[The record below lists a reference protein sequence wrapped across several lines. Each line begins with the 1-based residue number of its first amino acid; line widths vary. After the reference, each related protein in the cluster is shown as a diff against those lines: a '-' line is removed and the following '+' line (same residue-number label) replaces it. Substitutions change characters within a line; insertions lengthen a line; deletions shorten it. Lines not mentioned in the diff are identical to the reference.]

1 MPSKLINL
9 TGVTSMKTIKASG
22 IAFAGLVTLGITAN
36 ASAEEI
42 AIAIHVEPSH
52 AMFKV
57 GERLKESIEEQTDGE
72 FSVTLL
78 GTEVGGERDHL
89 EGASYGEYN
98 IALGGSMPMTLYAE
112 EFAAADLPFV
122 YSSSEQAR
130 EVYTGE
136 TGDLLNEQLIAN
148 GNMRLVGLSARNP
161 RNLTSNFP
169 VETPEDVQ
177 EVRMR
182 VPEIAPWIQ
191 IWEEIGALPSPI
203 AWPEVYTS
211 LQTGVIEMQE
221 NPVDL
226 IHAGKIYEVQS
237 HINRTEHVYSFFH
250 WLMNEDFYQGL
261 SEDNREIIIGAIEE
275 ATSWGNEM
283 VADGQA
289 ELYEEL
295 KGLGM
300 TVVEPDVAAFR
311 SAAEPAIRDIAE
323 SYHPA
328 VRKYVL
334 SLVE

>member
-1 MPSKLINL
+1 
-9 TGVTSMKTIKASG
+9 MKTIKASG
-22 IAFAGLVTLGITAN
+22 IVLAGLVTLGASVN
-36 ASAEEI
+36 ASAKEL

-57 GERLKESIEEQTDGE
+57 GERLKESIEEQSNGD

-89 EGASYGEYN
+89 EGASYGEYA
-98 IALGGSMPMTLYAE
+98 IALGGSMPMTLYAQP
-112 EFAAADLPFV
+112 FAAADLPFV

-136 TGDLLNEQLIAN
+136 SGDLLNEELIAN

-169 VETPEDVQ
+169 VQTPADIQ

-226 IHAGKIYEVQS
+226 IHAGKIYEVQD

-261 SEDNREIIIGAIEE
+261 NEEERDIILGAIEE
-275 ATSWGNEM
+275 ATSWGDDM
-283 VADGQA
+283 VANGQD
-289 ELYEEL
+289 ELYAKLQEQ
-295 KGLGM
+295 GV
-300 TVVEPDVAAFR
+300 TIVEPDVAAFR

-323 SYHPA
+323 SYHPS
-328 VRKYVL
+328 VRDYVL

>member
-1 MPSKLINL
+1 
-9 TGVTSMKTIKASG
+9 MKTIKASSILLVG
-22 IAFAGLVTLGITAN
+22 LAAFGTTTA
-36 ASAEEI
+36 ASAEEL

-52 AMFKV
+52 PMFKV
-57 GERLKESIEEQTDGE
+57 GERLKENIEEKTDGE
-72 FSVTLL
+72 FSITLL

-122 YSSSEQAR
+122 YGSSEEAR
-130 EVYTGE
+130 EVYSGE

-211 LQTGVIEMQE
+211 LQTGVIDMQE

-226 IHAGKIYEVQS
+226 IHAGKLYEVQS

-261 SEDNREIIIGAIEE
+261 SEENREIIIGAIDE
-275 ATSWGNEM
+275 ATSWGNDM
-283 VADGQA
+283 VANGQA
-289 ELYEEL
+289 DLYAELEE
-295 KGLGM
+295 LGM

-311 SAAEPAIRDIAE
+311 NAAEPAIRDIAD

-328 VRKYVL
+328 VRDYVL
-334 SLVE
+334 SLIE

>member
-1 MPSKLINL
+1 
-9 TGVTSMKTIKASG
+9 MKTTTASG
-22 IAFAGLVTLGITAN
+22 IVLAGLAGLTSLGLATHVA
-36 ASAEEI
+36 AAEI
-42 AIAIHVEPSH
+42 AIAIHTEPSH

-57 GERLKESIEEQTDGE
+57 GERLKESIEEQTDGDYT
-72 FSVTLL
+72 VTLL

-89 EGASYGEYN
+89 EGASYGEYS
-98 IALGGSMPMTLYAE
+98 IALGGSMPMTLYAP

-122 YSSSEQAR
+122 YSGSDQAR
-130 EVYTGE
+130 QVYEGE
-136 TGDLLNEQLIAN
+136 TGDLLNEKLVTN

-169 VETPEDVQ
+169 VETPEDIQ
-177 EVRMR
+177 GVRMR

-211 LQTGVIEMQE
+211 LQTGVIDMQE

-226 IHAGKIYEVQS
+226 IHSGKLYEVQS

-261 SEDNREIIIGAIEE
+261 SDKDREIILGAIEE

-283 VADGQA
+283 VANGQA
-289 ELYEEL
+289 ELYDEL
-295 KGLGM
+295 KELGM

-311 SAAEPAIRDIAE
+311 TAAEPAIRDIAE
-323 SYHPA
+323 TYHPS
-328 VRKYVL
+328 VRDYVT
-334 SLVE
+334 SLIE

>member
-1 MPSKLINL
+1 
-9 TGVTSMKTIKASG
+9 MKTITASSIFLVG
-22 IAFAGLVTLGITAN
+22 LAAFGSTTT
-36 ASAEEI
+36 ASAAEL

-52 AMFKV
+52 PMFKV
-57 GERLKESIEEQTDGE
+57 GERLKESIEEKTDGE
-72 FSVTLL
+72 FSITLL

-89 EGASYGEYN
+89 EGASYGEYD

-122 YSSSEQAR
+122 YSSSEEAR
-130 EVYTGE
+130 EIYNGE

-161 RNLTSNFP
+161 RNLTSNSP

-177 EVRMR
+177 GVRMR

-191 IWEEIGALPSPI
+191 IWKEIGALPSPI

-211 LQTGVIEMQE
+211 LQTGVIDMQE

-226 IHAGKIYEVQS
+226 IHSGKLFEVQS

-261 SEDNREIIIGAIEE
+261 SEENREIIIGAIEE
-275 ATSWGNEM
+275 ATSWGDDT
-283 VADGQA
+283 VANGQA
-289 ELYEEL
+289 DLYAQLEE
-295 KGLGM
+295 LGM

-311 SAAEPAIRDIAE
+311 NAAEPAIRDIAD

-328 VRKYVL
+328 VRDYVL
-334 SLVE
+334 SLIE

>member
-1 MPSKLINL
+1 
-9 TGVTSMKTIKASG
+9 MKTRTASS
-22 IAFAGLVTLGITAN
+22 IILAGLTAFGTAAT
-36 ASAEEI
+36 ASAEEL

-52 AMFKV
+52 PMFKV
-57 GERLKESIEEQTDGE
+57 GERLKESIEEQSGGD
-72 FSVTLL
+72 FSITLL

-89 EGASYGEYN
+89 EGASYGEYA
-98 IALGGSMPMTLYAE
+98 IALGGSMPMTLYAS

-122 YSSSEQAR
+122 YGSSEEAR
-130 EVYTGE
+130 QVYTGE
-136 TGDLLNEQLIAN
+136 TGELLNEQLVAN

-169 VETPEDVQ
+169 VETPEDV
-177 EVRMR
+177 EGVRMR

-226 IHAGKIYEVQS
+226 IHAGKIFEVQS

-261 SEDNREIIIGAIEE
+261 SEENREIIVGAIEE
-275 ATSWGNEM
+275 ATSWGNDM

-289 ELYEEL
+289 DLYTELEE
-295 KGLGM
+295 LGM
-300 TVVEPDVAAFR
+300 TIVEPDVAAFR
-311 SAAEPAIRDIAE
+311 SAAEPAIRDIAD

-328 VRKYVL
+328 VREYVL

>member
-1 MPSKLINL
+1 
-9 TGVTSMKTIKASG
+9 MKTITASSIFLVG
-22 IAFAGLVTLGITAN
+22 LAAFGTTTT
-36 ASAEEI
+36 ASAEEM

-52 AMFKV
+52 PMFKV
-57 GERLKESIEEQTDGE
+57 GERLKESIEEKTDGD
-72 FSVTLL
+72 FSITLL

-89 EGASYGEYN
+89 EGASYGEYA

-122 YSSSEQAR
+122 YGSSEEAR
-130 EVYTGE
+130 EVYNGE
-136 TGDLLNEQLIAN
+136 TGELLNEQLIAN

-211 LQTGVIEMQE
+211 LQTGVIDMQE

-226 IHAGKIYEVQS
+226 IHAGKLYEVQS

-261 SEDNREIIIGAIEE
+261 SDENRDIIIGAIDE
-275 ATSWGNEM
+275 ATSWGNDM
-283 VADGQA
+283 VANGQA
-289 ELYEEL
+289 DLYAELEE
-295 KGLGM
+295 LGM
-300 TVVEPDVAAFR
+300 TIVEPDVAAFR

-328 VRKYVL
+328 VRDYVL

>member
-1 MPSKLINL
+1 
-9 TGVTSMKTIKASG
+9 MKTITASSIFLVG
-22 IAFAGLVTLGITAN
+22 LAAFGTTTT
-36 ASAEEI
+36 ASAEEM

-52 AMFKV
+52 PMFKV
-57 GERLKESIEEQTDGE
+57 GERLKESIEEKTDGE
-72 FSVTLL
+72 FSITLL

-89 EGASYGEYN
+89 EGASYGEYD

-122 YSSSEQAR
+122 YGSSEEAR

-211 LQTGVIEMQE
+211 LQTGVIDMQE

-226 IHAGKIYEVQS
+226 IHAGKLYEVQS

-261 SEDNREIIIGAIEE
+261 SDENRDIIIGAIEE
-275 ATSWGNEM
+275 ATSWGNDM
-283 VADGQA
+283 VANGQA
-289 ELYEEL
+289 ELYAELEE
-295 KGLGM
+295 LGM

-311 SAAEPAIRDIAE
+311 SAAEPAIRDIAD
-323 SYHPA
+323 SYHPE
-328 VRKYVL
+328 VRDYVL

>member
-1 MPSKLINL
+1 
-9 TGVTSMKTIKASG
+9 MKTITASG
-22 IAFAGLVTLGITAN
+22 IVLAGFASLATATT
-36 ASAEEI
+36 ATAEEL

-57 GERLKESIEEQTDGE
+57 GERLKESIEEQTDGD
-72 FSVTLL
+72 FSITLL

-89 EGASYGEYN
+89 EGASYGEYA
-98 IALGGSMPMTLYAE
+98 IALGGSMPMTLYAG

-122 YSSSEQAR
+122 YGSSEQAR

-169 VETPEDVQ
+169 VNTPEDV
-177 EVRMR
+177 EGVRMR

-261 SEDNREIIIGAIEE
+261 SDENREIILGAIEE

-289 ELYEEL
+289 DLLAQLEE
-295 KGLGM
+295 LGM
-300 TVVEPDVAAFR
+300 TVVEPDVDAFR
-311 SAAEPAIRDIAE
+311 SAAEPAIRDIAD

-328 VRKYVL
+328 VRDYVL
-334 SLVE
+334 SLIE

>member
-1 MPSKLINL
+1 MQ
-9 TGVTSMKTIKASG
+9 TITASG
-22 IAFAGLVTLGITAN
+22 IVLAGFASLATAAN
-36 ASAEEI
+36 ASAAEL

-57 GERLKESIEEQTDGE
+57 GERLKESIEEQTNGE
-72 FSVTLL
+72 FSITLL

-89 EGASYGEYN
+89 EGASYGEYA

-122 YSSSEQAR
+122 YGSSEEAR
-130 EVYTGE
+130 EVYEGE
-136 TGDLLNEQLIAN
+136 TGELLNEQLVAN

-161 RNLTSNFP
+161 RNLTSNFA
-169 VETPEDVQ
+169 VEAPEDV
-177 EVRMR
+177 EGIRMR
-182 VPEIAPWIQ
+182 VPEIAPWLQ

-261 SEDNREIIIGAIEE
+261 SDEEREIVIGAIEE
-275 ATSWGNEM
+275 ATRWGDEM
-283 VADGQA
+283 VANGQA
-289 ELYEEL
+289 DLYEEL
-295 KGLGM
+295 QELGM

-311 SAAEPAIRDIAE
+311 SAADPAIRDIAE
-323 SYHPA
+323 GYHPA
-328 VRKYVL
+328 VRDYVL

>member
-1 MPSKLINL
+1 
-9 TGVTSMKTIKASG
+9 MKTITASSIFLVG
-22 IAFAGLVTLGITAN
+22 LAAFGTTTT
-36 ASAEEI
+36 ASAEEL

-52 AMFKV
+52 PMFKV
-57 GERLKESIEEQTDGE
+57 GERLKESIEEETDGE
-72 FSVTLL
+72 FSITLL

-89 EGASYGEYN
+89 EGASYGEYD

-122 YSSSEQAR
+122 YGSSEEAR
-130 EVYTGE
+130 EVYSGE

-161 RNLTSNFP
+161 RNLTSNSP

-211 LQTGVIEMQE
+211 LQTGVIDMQE

-226 IHAGKIYEVQS
+226 IHAGKLFEVQS

-261 SEDNREIIIGAIEE
+261 SEENRDIIIGAIDE
-275 ATSWGNEM
+275 ATSWGNDM
-283 VADGQA
+283 VANGQA
-289 ELYEEL
+289 DLYAELEE
-295 KGLGM
+295 LGM

-311 SAAEPAIRDIAE
+311 SAAEPAIRDIAD
-323 SYHPA
+323 SYHPT
-328 VRKYVL
+328 VRDYVL

>member
-1 MPSKLINL
+1 
-9 TGVTSMKTIKASG
+9 MKTMKASG
-22 IAFAGLVTLGITAN
+22 IVLAGLVTLGAAAN
-36 ASAEEI
+36 VSAREL

-72 FSVTLL
+72 FSITLL

-89 EGASYGEYN
+89 EGASYGEYA

-130 EVYTGE
+130 EVYSGE
-136 TGDLLNEQLIAN
+136 TGELLNEQLVAN

-169 VETPEDVQ
+169 VKTPADV
-177 EVRMR
+177 EGVRMR
-182 VPEIAPWIQ
+182 VPEIAPWIR

-226 IHAGKIYEVQS
+226 IYAGKLYEVQS

-261 SEDNREIIIGAIEE
+261 SDEERGIIIGAIDE
-275 ATSWGNEM
+275 ATSWGDEM
-283 VADGQA
+283 VASGQ
-289 ELYEEL
+289 EEMYAKL
-295 KGLGM
+295 KEEGM
-300 TVVEPDVAAFR
+300 EVVEPDVAAFR
-311 SAAEPAIRDIAE
+311 SAARPAILDIAQT
-323 SYHPA
+323 YHPA
-328 VRKYVL
+328 VRDYVL

>member
-1 MPSKLINL
+1 
-9 TGVTSMKTIKASG
+9 MKTITASSIFLVG
-22 IAFAGLVTLGITAN
+22 LAAFGTTTT
-36 ASAEEI
+36 ASAEEL

-52 AMFKV
+52 PMFKV
-57 GERLKESIEEQTDGE
+57 GERLKESIEEKTDGE
-72 FSVTLL
+72 FSITLL

-89 EGASYGEYN
+89 EGASYGEYA

-122 YSSSEQAR
+122 YGSSEEAR
-130 EVYTGE
+130 EVYNGE
-136 TGDLLNEQLIAN
+136 TGELLNEQLIAN

-211 LQTGVIEMQE
+211 LQTGVIDMQE

-226 IHAGKIYEVQS
+226 IHAGKLYEVQS

-261 SEDNREIIIGAIEE
+261 SDENRDIIIGAIDE
-275 ATSWGNEM
+275 ATSWGNDM
-283 VADGQA
+283 VANGQA
-289 ELYEEL
+289 DLYAELEE
-295 KGLGM
+295 LGM
-300 TVVEPDVAAFR
+300 TIVEPDVDAFR

-328 VRKYVL
+328 VRDYVL

>member
-1 MPSKLINL
+1 
-9 TGVTSMKTIKASG
+9 MKTITASG
-22 IAFAGLVTLGITAN
+22 IVLAGLASLATAAN
-36 ASAEEI
+36 ASAAEL

-57 GERLKESIEEQTDGE
+57 GERLKESIEEQTNGE
-72 FSVTLL
+72 FSITLL

-89 EGASYGEYN
+89 EGASYGEYD

-112 EFAAADLPFV
+112 EFSAADLPFV
-122 YSSSEQAR
+122 YGSSGEAR
-130 EVYTGE
+130 EVYEGE
-136 TGDLLNEQLIAN
+136 TGELLNEQLVTN

-161 RNLTSNFP
+161 RNLTSNFA
-169 VETPEDVQ
+169 VEAPEDV
-177 EVRMR
+177 EGVRMR
-182 VPEIAPWIQ
+182 VPEIAPWLQ

-261 SEDNREIIIGAIEE
+261 SDDDREIILGAIEE
-275 ATSWGNEM
+275 ATTWGNEM
-283 VADGQA
+283 VANGQA
-289 ELYEEL
+289 DLYEEL
-295 KGLGM
+295 QELGM

-328 VRKYVL
+328 VRDYVL

>member
-1 MPSKLINL
+1 
-9 TGVTSMKTIKASG
+9 MKTITVSSIFLVGLA
-22 IAFAGLVTLGITAN
+22 AFGTTTT
-36 ASAEEI
+36 ASAEEM

-52 AMFKV
+52 PMFKV
-57 GERLKESIEEQTDGE
+57 GERLKESIEEKTDGE
-72 FSVTLL
+72 FSISLL

-89 EGASYGEYN
+89 EGASYGEYD

-122 YSSSEQAR
+122 YGSSEEAR
-130 EVYTGE
+130 EVYNGE
-136 TGDLLNEQLIAN
+136 TGELLNEQLIAN

-177 EVRMR
+177 KVRMR

-211 LQTGVIEMQE
+211 LQTGVIDMQE

-226 IHAGKIYEVQS
+226 IHAGKLYEVQS

-261 SEDNREIIIGAIEE
+261 SDENRDIIIGAIDE
-275 ATSWGNEM
+275 ATNWGNDM
-283 VADGQA
+283 VANGQA
-289 ELYEEL
+289 DLYAELEE
-295 KGLGM
+295 LGM
-300 TVVEPDVAAFR
+300 TIVEPDVAAFR
-311 SAAEPAIRDIAE
+311 SAAEPAIRDIAD

-328 VRKYVL
+328 VRDYVL

>member
-1 MPSKLINL
+1 
-9 TGVTSMKTIKASG
+9 MKTTTASG
-22 IAFAGLVTLGITAN
+22 IVLAGLVTLGTATN
-36 ASAEEI
+36 AAAEEL

-57 GERLKESIEEQTDGE
+57 GERLKESIEEQTDGAYT
-72 FSVTLL
+72 VTLL

-89 EGASYGEYN
+89 EGASYGEYA

-112 EFAAADLPFV
+112 AFAAADLPFV
-122 YSSSEQAR
+122 YGASEEAR
-130 EVYTGE
+130 QVYEGE
-136 TGDLLNEQLIAN
+136 TGELLNEQLIAN

-169 VETPEDVQ
+169 VETPADV
-177 EVRMR
+177 EGVRMR

-237 HINRTEHVYSFFH
+237 HVNRTEHVYSFFH
-250 WLMNEDFYQGL
+250 WLMNEDFYQRL
-261 SEDNREIIIGAIEE
+261 SDDDREIILGAIEE
-275 ATSWGNEM
+275 ATTWGNEM
-283 VADGQA
+283 VADGQDNM
-289 ELYEEL
+289 YEQLQE
-295 KGLGM
+295 LGM
-300 TVVEPDVAAFR
+300 TVIEPDVDAFR
-311 SAAEPAIRDIAE
+311 SAAEPAIRRIAE
-323 SYHPA
+323 GYHPA
-328 VRKYVL
+328 VREYVL

>member
-1 MPSKLINL
+1 
-9 TGVTSMKTIKASG
+9 MKTIKASG
-22 IAFAGLVTLGITAN
+22 IVLAGLVTLGAAAN
-36 ASAEEI
+36 ASAKEL

-57 GERLKESIEEQTDGE
+57 GERLKESIEEQTNGE
-72 FSVTLL
+72 FSITLL

-89 EGASYGEYN
+89 EGASYGEYD

-136 TGDLLNEQLIAN
+136 TGELLNEQLVAN

-169 VETPEDVQ
+169 VNTPEDIQ
-177 EVRMR
+177 DVRMR

-226 IHAGKIYEVQS
+226 IHAGKLYEVQS

-250 WLMNEDFYQGL
+250 WLMNEDFYQGM
-261 SEDNREIIIGAIEE
+261 SDEEREIVIGAIEE
-275 ATSWGNEM
+275 ATRWGDEM
-283 VADGQA
+283 VANGQA
-289 ELYEEL
+289 DLYEEL
-295 KGLGM
+295 QELGM
-300 TVVEPDVAAFR
+300 TVVEPDVADFR

-328 VRKYVL
+328 VRDYVL

>member
-1 MPSKLINL
+1 
-9 TGVTSMKTIKASG
+9 MKTIKASG
-22 IAFAGLVTLGITAN
+22 IVLAGLVTLGASVN
-36 ASAEEI
+36 ASAKEL

-57 GERLKESIEEQTDGE
+57 GERLKESIEEQTNGE

-89 EGASYGEYN
+89 EGASYGEYA

-112 EFAAADLPFV
+112 KFAAADLPFV

-130 EVYTGE
+130 EVYSGE
-136 TGDLLNEQLIAN
+136 TGELLNEQLISN
-148 GNMRLVGLSARNP
+148 GNIRLVGLSARNP

-169 VETPEDVQ
+169 VETPEDIQ

-261 SEDNREIIIGAIEE
+261 SDEERDVILGAIDE
-275 ATSWGNEM
+275 ATTWGDDM
-283 VADGQA
+283 VANGQDD
-289 ELYEEL
+289 LYATLQE
-295 KGLGM
+295 LGM

-328 VRKYVL
+328 VRDYVL

>member
-1 MPSKLINL
+1 
-9 TGVTSMKTIKASG
+9 MKTITASG
-22 IAFAGLVTLGITAN
+22 IVLAGLASLATAAN
-36 ASAEEI
+36 ASAAEL

-57 GERLKESIEEQTDGE
+57 GERLKESIEEQTNGE
-72 FSVTLL
+72 FSITLL

-89 EGASYGEYN
+89 EGASYGEYD

-112 EFAAADLPFV
+112 EFSAADLPFV
-122 YSSSEQAR
+122 YGSSGEAR
-130 EVYTGE
+130 EVYEGE
-136 TGDLLNEQLIAN
+136 TGELLNEQLVTN

-161 RNLTSNFP
+161 RNLTSNFA
-169 VETPEDVQ
+169 VEAPEDV
-177 EVRMR
+177 EGVRMR
-182 VPEIAPWIQ
+182 VPEIAPWLQ

-261 SEDNREIIIGAIEE
+261 SDDDREIILGAIEE
-275 ATSWGNEM
+275 ATTWGNEM

-289 ELYEEL
+289 DLYQQLQE
-295 KGLGM
+295 LGM

-328 VRKYVL
+328 VRDYVL